1 VIGKSKV
8 EKAQNAFEELS
19 DPPNIKANPTP
30 RGYINDWNFVRN
42 I

>member
-19 DPPNIKANPTP
+19 DPPNIKLNPTT